1 MPLRRWHWET
11 RGVNGGPSQIEGTAA
26 LTVERQLPLH
36 RVSPSA
42 ILGDAL
48 VHACVLLLEVGD
60 L

>member
-1 MPLRRWHWET
+1 MST
-11 RGVNGGPSQIEGTAA
+11 SQIEGTAA

-36 RVSPSA
+36 RVSPPA

-48 VHACVLLLEVGD
+48 VRACVLLLEVGD